1 MDDVSLVL
9 FEVFVGGGRLS
20 AHFEDGP
27 VEVAFVFGAHVL
39 VGAEG
44 SAGFE

>member
-1 MDDVSLVL
+1 MDDVALVF
-9 FEVFVGGGRLS
+9 FEVFVGGGGLA

-27 VEVAFVFGAHVL
+27 VEIAFVFQAHVL
-39 VGAEG
+39 VGAEC